1 MLPFSIL
8 LLLTVGVLTYV
19 QDNSYERTL
28 SEVSNKLLT
37 SHAQNIKNNLDRF
50 LEQPF
55 NTALTLADNIQRHQ
69 LYQPPRLIKLESYL
83 KDVITKIYVQ
93 QNHIN
98 TIAFGSEEKYFVGFR
113 KNNHF
118 DLELLLKD
126 DSTHHQLNFYQGST
140 SEGAVIHS
148 IRNYDPT
155 LRPWYQPFSQSRQAG
170 WSDIYSNADKQQNLT
185 ITSAAPVFQEHK
197 LLGVMAIDVNLSRI
211 ASFIEHE
218 SQAFSGVTY
227 ITDSNKRLI
236 ANSIYAPIVAQD
248 DSRILAS
255 KSSEQLIATSGK
267 HIIQN
272 QLSDKQDPSFFKFTA
287 NGTRYFS
294 RITPYSFSNLQWN
307 IVVTMPEAA
316 LLGTLQEQQNLGL
329 ITALIL
335 SLLGL
340 SVGLYIINMITRPI
354 MDIAKASKKLDEN
367 NWNVAI
373 REGIQLH
380 ETTQLIS
387 AFKSMSSRL
396 QRSFSS
402 LRQQIIYDGLTGL
415 LSRKGLV
422 EHIHAQKIQQHGIL
436 ILIGLKAF
444 RHTND
449 SLGHHNGDK
458 LVIAITQRLQQ
469 TLHSD
474 VTIARVE
481 KDEFAIFTSHF
492 IDTTHTDKFSKK
504 LLEHFN
510 RPFVI
515 DGMEVMVSACAGVMS
530 GKVEA
535 IDINEWLRNSSLA
548 LSQAMQQEQEAI
560 CHYQPHMIEAS
571 QEKTR
576 LTAELKRAIINHE
589 FEVYYQ
595 PIINLADDSISGA
608 EALVRWRSPIRGMVS
623 PLQFIPLAEET
634 GMITEIGQQ
643 ILTQACADTQSQIS
657 QGVWPESFT
666 LHVNLSVRELLNANY
681 LTQLKNILADTQLP
695 ATNLTL
701 EVTESRL
708 VSQPLQTTYILE
720 QLRELG
726 IHIAIDDFGTGY
738 SSLGYL
744 TQLPFD
750 SLKIDRSFVSQML
763 ESDSYT
769 TIITAIINMTRDFNA
784 DIVAEGVETAEQAL
798 RLKQLG
804 CRYAQGYFYSQP
816 KPLSEW
822 AAMSVTQ
829 PAGSA
834 ASNGSGL

>member
-8 LLLTVGVLTYV
+8 LLLTVCILTFV
-19 QDNSYERTL
+19 QDHSYERTL
-28 SEVSNKLLT
+28 SEVSTKLLT

-55 NTALTLADNIQRHQ
+55 NTTLTLADSIQRHQ
-69 LYQPPRLIKLESYL
+69 LYQPPRLIKLEDYL

-113 KNNHF
+113 KNNNF

-126 DSTHHQLNFYQGST
+126 DRTHNQLKFYQGST

-148 IRNYDPT
+148 INNYDPT
-155 LRPWYQPFSQSRQAG
+155 LRPWYFPFSQSRQAG
-170 WSDIYSNADKQQNLT
+170 WSDIYSNADKQQELT
-185 ITSAAPVFQEHK
+185 ITSAAPVFKENE

-211 ASFIEHE
+211 ANFIEHE

-227 ITDSNKRLI
+227 ITDSNRQLI
-236 ANSIYAPIVAQD
+236 ATSIYAPIVAQD
-248 DSRILAS
+248 NSRILAS
-255 KSSEQLIATSGK
+255 KSSVQVIATSGE
-267 HIIQN
+267 HLVPN
-272 QLSDKQDPSFFKFTA
+272 LQLERPTPSFFEFRE
-287 NGTRYFS
+287 NGIRYFS
-294 RITPYSFSNLQWN
+294 RITPYSNNNLQWN
-307 IVVTMPEAA
+307 IVISMPEDA
-316 LLGTLQEQQNLGL
+316 LLGGLQEQQNLGL
-329 ITALIL
+329 ITALVL

-340 SVGLYIINMITRPI
+340 ILGWYILNMITRPI
-354 MDIAKASKKLDEN
+354 MDIANASKTLDEN
-367 NWNVAI
+367 NWDVTI
-373 REGIQLH
+373 QDGIKLH

-415 LSRKGLV
+415 FSRKGLID
-422 EHIHAQKIQQHGIL
+422 HIHAQKIQQRGIL

-458 LVIAITQRLQQ
+458 LLIAITQRLQQ

-481 KDEFAIFTSHF
+481 KDEFAIFTPHF
-492 IDTTHTDKFSKK
+492 IDTSHTDRFSTK

-530 GKVEA
+530 GKAEA

-548 LSQAMQQEQEAI
+548 LSQAMQQEQEAV
-560 CHYQPHMIEAS
+560 CHYQPYMIEDS

-608 EALVRWRSPIRGMVS
+608 EALVRWRSPSRGMVS

-657 QGVWPESFT
+657 QGIWPESFT
-666 LHVNLSVRELLNANY
+666 LHVNLSVRELLNTHY
-681 LTQLKNILADTQLP
+681 VTQLKSILTTTQLP
-695 ATNLTL
+695 ASNLTL

-708 VSQPLQTTYILE
+708 ISQPLQTTHILE

-769 TIITAIINMTRDFNA
+769 TIITAIINMTCDFNA
-784 DIVAEGVETAEQAL
+784 DIVAEGVETAEQAQ

-804 CRYAQGYFYSQP
+804 CRYAQGYFYSRP

-822 AAMSVTQ
+822 AAMPVTL
-829 PAGSA
+829 PTGSTVNYGAG
-834 ASNGSGL
+834 G